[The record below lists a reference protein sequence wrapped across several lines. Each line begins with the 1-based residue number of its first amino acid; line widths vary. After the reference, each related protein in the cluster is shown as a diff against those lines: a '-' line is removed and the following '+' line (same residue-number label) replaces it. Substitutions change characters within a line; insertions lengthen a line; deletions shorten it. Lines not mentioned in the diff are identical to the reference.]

1 MSHEPVE
8 RFRPTSG
15 RILGVVALVIALA
28 VVVIGVVDREAGFS
42 APVVAAAVVIGVL
55 VWSAMLRPKVWV
67 TQQDLVLRN
76 MLHTVCIPLAAI
88 EQVAVRQ
95 VLAVSAGEKRFVS
108 PAIGRNWRQAFR
120 ANRAARQPTA
130 VESYPVF
137 VEERIAQ
144 LAEDARARSGVTLLS
159 DEQLVLAEGVRRTW
173 AWPEIVALAL
183 ASLAF
188 VVTLVV

>member
-1 MSHEPVE
+1 MSEEPVE